1 MARSIIGDTAAA
13 SGKPAPR
20 RIRLRVPRK
29 PADPI
34 PTPECPRA
42 IVVER
47 DDGLFQI
54 GLCDDADG
62 PVSRRAFA
70 QAVAAK
76 EARHLP
82 QWVRQ

>member
-47 DDGLFQI
+47 DDGLFHI
-54 GLCDDADG
+54 SLCDDAHG
-62 PVSRRAFA
+62 PFPDRAFA
-70 QAVAAK
+70 QAVAK

>member
-42 IVVER
+42 IVVEL
-47 DDGLFQI
+47 DDELFQI

-62 PVSRRAFA
+62 PPLPDDSLAEGREPGAR
-70 QAVAAK
+70 VAK
-76 EARHLP
+76 GTCP
-82 QWVRQ
+82 